1 MASQVFYRRWR
12 PQTLAEVVGQEQAT
26 KTLQNALISGHVSHA
41 YLFCGPRGTGKTS
54 TGRILAKAVNC
65 FTNEGKG
72 EPCNTCEMC
81 QAITEGR
88 ALDVI
93 EIDAASNTPVEN
105 IRDLREN
112 VNSAPNEA
120 RYKVYIIDEVHML
133 STSASN
139 ALLKTLEEP
148 PPHVIFVLATTEVH
162 KVLPTIMSRCQRFDF
177 RRISQADVV
186 TKLTQ
191 IGKKETIKIEPEAL
205 RLIAKAAT
213 GSLRDAENLLEQL
226 TTYYGNKVTLTQVQT
241 ILGITSDWRAK
252 EMVKH
257 IVNNDVTAGVSTIN
271 GINSDGLDL
280 RQFNRE
286 LVAYLRALL
295 LVKTGSDES
304 IDLPAE
310 DIAELK
316 ELAVKASLPQIL
328 KAVKLFG
335 QLDFGLD
342 NYSTLPLELALVDA
356 VLTTGKEPAPA
367 LKTEPEVRQP
377 AKPVTTE
384 KPPAPPERP
393 VAKEERHP
401 EPAAEQKRKPEPAP
415 AMESAPVPEPKER
428 KSEPEPV
435 PSPATTEAVSPIPV
449 ATGGAE
455 IENLQLNW
463 LKFIRDAPS
472 SMSRT
477 PAAALLRSAKP
488 KAIENNTV
496 ILSFKFPLHK
506 ENMEKPDNQQIA
518 EQIIS
523 HCLGRACRVRCVH
536 EPEANHLIEEA
547 LKIGAQ
553 IIESEEK

>member
-12 PQTLAEVVGQEQAT
+12 PQTLAEVVGQEQVT
-26 KTLQNALISGHVSHA
+26 RTLQNALSSGHVSHA

-65 FTNEGKG
+65 LTNEGKG

-93 EIDAASNTPVEN
+93 EIDAASNTGVDS
-105 IRDLREN
+105 IRDLRER
-112 VNSAPNEA
+112 VNYAPNEA
-120 RYKVYIIDEVHML
+120 QYKVYIIDEVHML

-186 TKLTQ
+186 AKLTQ

-226 TTYYGNKVTLTQVQT
+226 TTYYGQKVTLQQVQN
-241 ILGITSDWRAK
+241 ILGITGDWRAK

-295 LVKTGSDES
+295 LVKTGSAEA

-310 DIAELK
+310 DIEELK
-316 ELAVKASLPQIL
+316 ELAGKASLPQIL

-335 QLDFGLD
+335 QLDFSLD

-356 VLTTGKEPAPA
+356 TLPSGKEPPPT
-367 LKTEPEVRQP
+367 KTEPEVRQP
-377 AKPVTTE
+377 AKPAVPETPAPAPEKTAAREDRPLKATTKPEREPEPAPTPEPVKAKE
-384 KPPAPPERP
+384 KTEPEPKPAPPE
-393 VAKEERHP
+393 A
-401 EPAAEQKRKPEPAP
+401 AP
-415 AMESAPVPEPKER
+415 AVP
-428 KSEPEPV
+428 
-435 PSPATTEAVSPIPV
+435 AGA
-449 ATGGAE
+449 GGQE

-463 LKFIRDAPS
+463 LKFIRDAPP

-506 ENMEKPDNQQIA
+506 ENMEKIENQKIA

-523 HCLGRACRVRCVH
+523 NFLGRACRLRCVY